1 MEECPF
7 RNCVLKALPGNN
19 KLITIIIPT
28 LNEEDSL
35 TQTLESL
42 SAASG
47 RFEMIVVDGQSTD
60 STRDI
65 AARYC
70 RTLTCPPHRAMQ
82 MNYGAEEAQ
91 GEAFLFLHAD
101 VLFPA
106 TGIRSLE
113 APLADPQIAGGNF
126 DIQYEGPGMASRI
139 FTAINRWRRPFGIFY
154 GDSGI
159 FVRREVFRALGGFRA
174 LPLMEDFDFAR
185 RLVKSGKTVCL
196 EDSLLVSARRWEEH
210 GLFRTMA
217 AWSFLQPIFLLGV
230 PAHILARYYLPIRRR
245 PHAPETVFESAEVES
260 KL

>member
-1 MEECPF
+1 M
-7 RNCVLKALPGNN
+7 
-19 KLITIIIPT
+19 ITVIIPT

-35 TQTLESL
+35 GQTLESL
-42 SAASG
+42 SVARG
-47 RFEMIVVDGQSTD
+47 RFEMIVVDGQSSD

-82 MNYGAEEAQ
+82 MNYGATKAQ
-91 GEAFLFLHAD
+91 GEVLLFLHAD
-101 VLFPA
+101 VVFPA
-106 TGIRSLE
+106 TGIVSLE
-113 APLADPQIAGGNF
+113 AALADPQIAGGNF
-126 DIQYEGPGMASRI
+126 DILYEGPGMASRI

-159 FVRREVFRALGGFRA
+159 FVRREVFRALGGFRT
-174 LPLMEDFDFAR
+174 LPLMEDFDFTR

-196 EDSLLVSARRWEEH
+196 KDSLLVSARRWEEY

-217 AWSFLQPIFLLGV
+217 AWFFLQTFFLLGV
-230 PAHILARYYLPIRRR
+230 PAAILARYYLPIRRQSS
-245 PHAPETVFESAEVES
+245 ASAAVLESAEVES

>member
-1 MEECPF
+1 MESSAAGE
-7 RNCVLKALPGNN
+7 ADNN
-19 KLITIIIPT
+19 QLITVIIPT

-35 TQTLESL
+35 AQTLELL
-42 SAASG
+42 SAARG
-47 RFEMIVVDGQSTD
+47 RFEMIVVDGESTD

-91 GEAFLFLHAD
+91 GEVLLFLHAD
-101 VLFPA
+101 VVFPA
-106 TGIRSLE
+106 TGILSVE
-113 APLADPQIAGGNF
+113 AALANPQIVGGNF
-126 DIQYEGPGMASRI
+126 DILYEGPGMASSL

-159 FVRREVFRALGGFRA
+159 FVRREVFQAMGGFRA

-196 EDSLLVSARRWEEH
+196 KDSLLVSARRWEEH
-210 GLFRTMA
+210 GVFRTMA
-217 AWSFLQPIFLLGV
+217 AWFFLQTFFLLGV
-230 PAHILARYYLPIRRR
+230 PATLLARYYLPIRRH
-245 PHAPETVFESAEVES
+245 PSAFDSVLESAEVES